1 MSDLQGMP
9 PPGRAALL
17 LDFDGTLVDIAP
29 APDRVVVPDDLLRDL
44 TRVRAACGGA
54 LAIVTGRPLDQL
66 DALLG
71 DGFAAAGEH
80 GTALRAAPCGTIEH
94 VDVPDAPWHWVGEA
108 QAAASRHPGALI
120 EPKRH
125 GFVVHYRGAPAA
137 KDDVHRVLQRL
148 VAEWPEAFAVQPA
161 KMAWEVRP
169 LAANKGT
176 AVRALMAR
184 APFFGRVPVF
194 VGDDVTDEDGMAAA
208 RKLGGLGYRVPEVF
222 GDAACVRDWIA
233 RLASTLDGAASWAG

>member
-1 MSDLQGMP
+1 LRDLP
-9 PPGRAALL
+9 PPERAALL

-29 APDRVVVPDDLLRDL
+29 APDLVRVPDGLVRDL
-44 TRVRAACGGA
+44 ERVRAACGGA
-54 LAIVTGRPLDQL
+54 LAIVTGRPLDQV

-71 DGFAAAGEH
+71 AGFAAAGEH
-80 GTALRAAPCGTIEH
+80 GTSVRAAPWGAAEA

-108 QAAASRHPGALI
+108 HAGAARYPGALI

-125 GFVVHYRGAPAA
+125 GFVVHYRAAPDAGAAL
-137 KDDVHRVLQRL
+137 REVLARL
-148 VAEWPEAFAVQPA
+148 VSEWPEAFAVQAA

-176 AVRALMAR
+176 AVRALMALP
-184 APFFGRVPVF
+184 PFAGRIPVF

-208 RKLGGLGYRVPEVF
+208 RALGGVGYRVPEMF
-222 GDAACVRDWIA
+222 GDAGGVRDWIA
-233 RLASTLDGAASWAG
+233 RLARTAEAAGSWGG